1 MCCCAHRA
9 TSALARRMPRLKGQ
23 PGVQSSSSAHQSA
36 AKAAATQSR
45 RHRGAR
51 GAALG
56 FCQVKSRRWGPQV
69 SPESASIAT
78 ETQAPASLRS
88 HARPPLAPYSAAGSG
103 HAARGAARTQAQRLE
118 MQRRGRQE
126 AASEARAPR
135 TDAPRSSTPTPSSD
149 PTWPWRATHTFCN
162 PSNKRPRF
170 LVSFWHEIAGTYND
184 TSPSP
189 AEHTLARGATG
200 FSAAGEASLGAQ
212 LLWAE
217 ACVSRCGGAKGGA
230 AGQAG

>member
-1 MCCCAHRA
+1 MPGQR
-9 TSALARRMPRLKGQ
+9 TKKGENDLA
-23 PGVQSSSSAHQSA
+23 SSSAHQSA

-69 SPESASIAT
+69 SPELASIAT

-135 TDAPRSSTPTPSSD
+135 TGAPRSSTPTPSSD

-170 LVSFWHEIAGTYND
+170 LVSFWHVRIMTLLHPRLS
-184 TSPSP
+184 TPSRAVP
-189 AEHTLARGATG
+189 RDFLR
-200 FSAAGEASLGAQ
+200 LG
-212 LLWAE
+212 
-217 ACVSRCGGAKGGA
+217 RRR
-230 AGQAG
+230 

>member
-9 TSALARRMPRLKGQ
+9 TSALARRMPRLNGQ

-69 SPESASIAT
+69 SPELASIAT

-126 AASEARAPR
+126 ARRARRAPAHR
-135 TDAPRSSTPTPSSD
+135 CAPILDPNALFRPNLAMEGDAHLLQPFKQAPALPRE
-149 PTWPWRATHTFCN
+149 
-162 PSNKRPRF
+162 
-170 LVSFWHEIAGTYND
+170 L
-184 TSPSP
+184 
-189 AEHTLARGATG
+189 LARN
-200 FSAAGEASLGAQ
+200 
-212 LLWAE
+212 
-217 ACVSRCGGAKGGA
+217 CGHL
-230 AGQAG
+230 